1 MEYER
6 MRRSWKSAPTGPASV
21 RAAAASGAIAL
32 ALIVGRAG
40 AELPVTPI
48 PEDPVLPALAD
59 VIVSAPE
66 PRYVAPTRR
75 DSIGRI
81 WAPVLINGHGPFRL
95 VLDTG
100 ATHSAVIARV
110 ADSLGVVRREA
121 GIELRG
127 VTGHATV
134 PVIPVE
140 SLVIGDMVIE
150 PAMLPIVTDALGG
163 AEGILGTEGL
173 FDKRIFID
181 FRHDRISIMRSH
193 GERAMPGF
201 ITVPVVIE
209 KPNLLVVNARVGTI
223 QTKAIIDTGGQ
234 STIANTA
241 LKLAIMRHRDR
252 GQGHADEVTGA
263 TLDVQSG
270 TRLAVPVIALGG
282 TLIRGASVTF
292 GDMYIFEHWKMTD
305 QPTMLVGM
313 DVLGLLDV
321 LIIDYRRKELQ
332 MQMRTSPL

>member
-6 MRRSWKSAPTGPASV
+6 MQRSWKCAPTWPASV
-21 RAAAASGAIAL
+21 RAAAACGAIAL
-32 ALIVGRAG
+32 ALVGGRAG
-40 AELPVTPI
+40 AELPAIPV
-48 PEDPVLPALAD
+48 PEDPLRTTLAD

-81 WAPVLINGHGPFRL
+81 WAPVLINGRGPFRL

-110 ADSLGVVRREA
+110 ADSLGIAQEGGV
-121 GIELRG
+121 ELRG

-134 PVIPVE
+134 HVIPVE
-140 SLVIGDMVIE
+140 SLVVGDMVIE

-209 KPNLLVVNARVGTI
+209 KPNLLVVNARVGNI
-223 QTKAIIDTGGQ
+223 DTKAIIDTGGQ
-234 STIANTA
+234 GTIANSA
-241 LKLAIMRHRDR
+241 LKFAVMRYWLK
-252 GQGHADEVTGA
+252 GQPHNDEVTGA

-270 TRLAVPVIALGG
+270 TRLSVPTISLGG
-282 TLIRGASVTF
+282 TQIRGASVTC
-292 GDMYIFEHWKMTD
+292 GDMYIFEHWKMTS
-305 QPTMLVGM
+305 QPAMLVGM

-332 MQMRTSPL
+332 MQMRSSPL